1 MTLLESAASCEEFGS
16 HSVVASFVH
25 GTECPEATSGDAAG
39 TFLVMGC
46 RHALGVC
53 GDEPRIGSP
62 PPLVDPGVDGSIS
75 T

>member
-1 MTLLESAASCEEFGS
+1 VTSSLGRYHRPLIR
-16 HSVVASFVH
+16 
-25 GTECPEATSGDAAG
+25 EADRDRPVLHLPCDGVQAPPW
-39 TFLVMGC
+39 
-46 RHALGVC
+46 VC